1 MARRQV
7 IAKKSRKVRTTRS
20 ETYLINSKHLGDEPI
35 FNGKVSDLDYSKALT
50 WYNYMATDDEA
61 RTYLGDYLRKNNRA
75 LEAKK
80 LAKVSDVWYPKIA
93 AWIARMISRGAEVS
107 DSSMIFFEKSIKQ
120 SLQKVKNFSED
131 EAPVKKVVD
140 VQQKIRDRA
149 DEILSE
155 IEGMIDDGLEFDLY
169 EWLKKKEV
177 PSVYVSSII
186 AKYQPWLADL
196 IGAYEGEDEQLVEGY
211 SYLSKKELKER
222 ILYFNK
228 ILEDAERYGSNEKKV
243 RAVRKPKV
251 ISVDKKLKNFVFK
264 KEDKELK
271 LASINPEKIIGSQE
285 LWAYNTKY
293 KTLTVFRA
301 IDRGGLQINRSSII
315 NYNEETSVTKK
326 IGRKTEYFIDRVL
339 NGGKIVLRKLMDE
352 IKGEAP
358 FAKRV
363 NENTILLKVS

>member
-7 IAKKSRKVRTTRS
+7 IAKKTRKVRTTKS

-35 FNGKVSDLDYSKALT
+35 FNGPVKDLDYTKALT
-50 WYNYMATDDEA
+50 WYNYMASDEEA
-61 RTYLGDYLRKNNRA
+61 RQYLGDYLRKNNRA
-75 LEAKK
+75 LEAKR

-93 AWIARMISRGAEVS
+93 AWIARMTSRGAKLS
-107 DSSMIFFEKSIKQ
+107 DSSYAFFEKSIKEA
-120 SLQKVKNFSED
+120 LKRVKDFSEE
-131 EAPVKKVVD
+131 EAPVKKGVD
-140 VQQKIRDRA
+140 IQQKIRERSD
-149 DEILSE
+149 DILCE

-177 PSVYVSSII
+177 PSVYVSFII
-186 AKYQPWLADL
+186 PKYQPWLADL
-196 IGAYEGEDEQLVEGY
+196 VGAYEGDDEQLVEGY
-211 SYLSKKELKER
+211 SHLTKKQLEER
-222 ILYFNK
+222 ILFFNK

-243 RAVRKPKV
+243 RAVRKPKA

-271 LASINPEKIIGSQE
+271 LASVNPEKIIGSQE
-285 LWAYNTKY
+285 LWAFNTKY

-301 IDRGGLQINRSSII
+301 IDRGGLQINRSSIV
-315 NYNEETSVTKK
+315 NYNEETSATKK
-326 IGRKTEYFIDRVL
+326 IGRKTEYYLDRVL

-363 NENTILLKVS
+363 NENTILLKVV